1 MTSRTTTH
9 LRRAAASA
17 AVLAAGALPATLAT
31 PAASAATPGPAPLV
45 VTTGTAAHGHGSD
58 IFVTPS
64 DDTPQT
70 AAAFSNGAEI
80 LSPAGKELWF
90 HAAAPGQVDA
100 DFRPQRLDG
109 KPVLTFWEGHGF
121 GGLSDG
127 TDYVYNDHYR
137 KIASVHAGNGLATD
151 GHEFLLAPH
160 GTAYVLS
167 YGTSVAD
174 LSSIGG
180 AADQTVINAT
190 AQRIDIKTGRV
201 LWSWNAADHVPYA
214 QSEEPLPTST
224 STPWDWFHLNAV
236 KFGPDGTLLI
246 DARDTWT
253 TYDVDKTTGA
263 INWQLGGKASSFTLQ
278 AASGQTLNDA
288 GEIFAWQHDPQ
299 LVAPD
304 TLTVFDNE
312 SAGTANTGQGASAEF
327 AISRVVTI
335 KLDPSAHTATLV
347 ASDNQP
353 DLGLASSQGNGQR
366 LPGGGEF
373 IGWGIVP
380 SISQF
385 SAAGKLV
392 FHADFP
398 FGVNTYR
405 AYLLPW
411 PGRHAD
417 RRAQLTHSR

>member
-1 MTSRTTTH
+1 MTSPTTAH

-17 AVLAAGALPATLAT
+17 AILATGALPATLTT
-31 PAASAATPGPAPLV
+31 PTASAATTTKGPAPLI
-45 VTTGTAAHGHGSD
+45 VTTGAAAHGHGSD
-58 IFVTPS
+58 IFVTPT

-70 AAAFSNGAEI
+70 AAAFSDGAEI
-80 LSPAGKELWF
+80 LSRSGQKLWF
-90 HAAAPGQVDA
+90 HAAPSGQEDA
-100 DFRPQRLDG
+100 DFRPQTLDG
-109 KPVLTFWEGHGF
+109 KPVLTFWQGRDL

-127 TDYVYNDHYR
+127 TDDIYNAHYK
-137 KIASVHAGNGLATD
+137 KIAAVHAGDGLTTD

-160 GTAYVLS
+160 DSAYVLS
-167 YGTSVAD
+167 YDSSTAD
-174 LSSIGG
+174 LTSMGG
-180 AADQTVINAT
+180 PSDQTVIDAVV
-190 AQRIDIKTGRV
+190 QRVDIKTGKV
-201 LWSWNAADHVPYA
+201 LWSWNAADHVPYD
-214 QSEEPLPTST
+214 QSEQPLPTSA
-224 STPWDWFHLNAV
+224 STPWDWFHVNAV
-236 KFGPDGTLLI
+236 KLASDGTLLI

-288 GEIFAWQHDPQ
+288 GEIFAWQHDPE

-312 SAGTANTGQGASAEF
+312 SAGTANTGQGASSELS
-327 AISRVVTI
+327 ISRVVTI
-335 KLDPSAHTATLV
+335 KLDPTAHTATLV

-353 DLGLASSQGNGQR
+353 DLGLASSQGNGQS
-366 LPGGGEF
+366 LPNGGEF
-373 IGWGIVP
+373 VGWGILP

-385 SAAGKLV
+385 SATGRLV

-398 FGVNTYR
+398 TGVNTYR

-411 PGRHAD
+411 QGAGPAAGGA
-417 RRAQLTHSR
+417 S